1 MKKFLLILLFP
12 LFASAVEYEFLTPQ
26 VVVVKGKNSNPAG
39 LISSQ
44 YRGDFVWKKE
54 NALLR
59 DKDGRI
65 LRKPDVTFY
74 QYIKLAHPL
83 KHGDK
88 VSLNRKT
95 VLRYDKNIPS
105 PVFKLNQLGNG
116 MNQKRKYAYMGAWLG
131 NAGALPLKYLAGKIF
146 ELRRSSDHKCVYS
159 NKLFLRKDDPLYQGK
174 IPFT

>member
-74 QYIKLAHPL
+74 QYIKLAQPL
-83 KHGDK
+83 KHGEK
-88 VSLNRKT
+88 VSLNGKT

-116 MNQKRKYAYMGAWLG
+116 INQKRKYAYLGAWLG
-131 NAGALPLKYLAGKIF
+131 NAGALPL
-146 ELRRSSDHKCVYS
+146 
-159 NKLFLRKDDPLYQGK
+159 
-174 IPFT
+174 